1 METTTFNV
9 GGEQL
14 TLHEIV
20 AIDLV
25 AGCEDKTYHLNE
37 TSPSWLA
44 MALDVLVLEGFMEV
58 VNKGQTWRMSD
69 FGRDLYE
76 EPEFVADINIFLEV
90 AGMAPG
96 FLN

>member
-25 AGCEDKTYHLNE
+25 AGCEDKTQ
-37 TSPSWLA
+37 P
-44 MALDVLVLEGFMEV
+44 
-58 VNKGQTWRMSD
+58 
-69 FGRDLYE
+69 
-76 EPEFVADINIFLEV
+76 
-90 AGMAPG
+90 
-96 FLN
+96 